1 MLELGQD
8 WKRSTRHNFRSFWAS
23 SGVPLDL
30 LKTFLDR
37 EIESEY
43 VEDDDEFFTSVSN
56 AFNVKDSRCWRLNQ
70 VTTIIRNLSF
80 ESANRVTIV
89 KTWPVMK
96 FLIMCASC
104 KWSPLYVAAL
114 DALSN
119 LATDVSDR

>member
-1 MLELGQD
+1 MADMGKE
-8 WKRSTRHNFRSFWAS
+8 WKRTTKHNFRDFWAS
-23 SGVPLDL
+23 SGVPLDML
-30 LKTFLDR
+30 MTFLDR
-37 EIESEY
+37 EIEAEY
-43 VEDDDEFFTSVSN
+43 IDEDDQFFTGVSET
-56 AFNVKDSRCWRLNQ
+56 FNVKDSRCWRLNQ

-80 ESANRVTIV
+80 EPANRVTIV

-119 LATDVSDR
+119 LATDVSF